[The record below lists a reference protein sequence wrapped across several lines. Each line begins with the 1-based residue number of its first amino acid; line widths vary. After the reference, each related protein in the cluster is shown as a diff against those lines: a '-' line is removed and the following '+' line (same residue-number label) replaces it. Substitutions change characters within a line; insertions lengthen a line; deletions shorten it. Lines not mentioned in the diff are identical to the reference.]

1 MSMNISPQNIAGSCN
16 SKCELS
22 FNYPKSTCTST
33 NMGNF
38 IKLSY
43 TDSSSPVTFN
53 KIKYNITDF
62 SIYCPSLHNY
72 NNTKA
77 DAEIIISNTPST
89 GGNALYICIPIS
101 TNGTSNNA
109 STIINEIITAT
120 SKGAP
125 SQGESI
131 SQGITDFTLNDF
143 IPMKEFYNYSN
154 KIFDVIAFGMQNSI
168 YLSQNNLVLLKKI
181 IKSFDQIDFPSG
193 PSLYINSSGP
203 NNITKVSDDV
213 FIDCQPTNESEEQI
227 NQVVGFKA
235 DTNFDTGITL
245 SSIIF
250 NPIFLILLC
259 SSVFIILIILIH
271 KGLKYISD
279 E

>member
-1 MSMNISPQNIAGSCN
+1 
-16 SKCELS
+16 
-22 FNYPKSTCTST
+22 
-33 NMGNF
+33 
-38 IKLSY
+38 
-43 TDSSSPVTFN
+43 
-53 KIKYNITDF
+53 
-62 SIYCPSLHNY
+62 
-72 NNTKA
+72 
-77 DAEIIISNTPST
+77 
-89 GGNALYICIPIS
+89 
-101 TNGTSNNA
+101 
-109 STIINEIITAT
+109 
-120 SKGAP
+120 
-125 SQGESI
+125 
-131 SQGITDFTLNDF
+131 
-143 IPMKEFYNYSN
+143 MKEFYNYSN